1 MPARGASFL
10 PSDTL
15 MTTLL
20 LLQQVD
26 PPTPSLLAPDAGLV
40 FWVAVVFGLA
50 LFILWKYAWGPI
62 TEALNERETR
72 IEDSM
77 QAAEKALEEAR
88 KIQAD
93 NERARREAEQEGQRI
108 LREARE
114 EAERLRNEEIQETRE
129 RIATLRD
136 QAQEDIAREKQSALD
151 DLRAEVADLAIEA
164 AERILGEALDQS
176 RHRKLVENMIE
187 ELPKN

>member
-93 NERARREAEQEGQRI
+93 NERARREAEQEGQCI